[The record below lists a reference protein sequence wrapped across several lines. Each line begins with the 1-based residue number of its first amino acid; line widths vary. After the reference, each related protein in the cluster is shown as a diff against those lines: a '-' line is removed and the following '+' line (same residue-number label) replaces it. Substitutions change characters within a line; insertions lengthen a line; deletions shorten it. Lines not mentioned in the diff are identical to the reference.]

1 MSKEFI
7 KCLLGYMLIMGAV
20 NIDSYF
26 SNSINDWLFSL
37 QSILEIM
44 LASIGIWLI
53 IKYHTKREKIELTIN
68 DDLTGIKDLEIECTG
83 RKILTLEDRDKRIKW
98 HLKNDFSEHENE
110 AKEEYTAGYRQCWN
124 WLKDNKV
131 I

>member
-20 NIDSYF
+20 NMDSYF
-26 SNSINDWLFSL
+26 SNSISNQLFSI
-37 QSILEIM
+37 QSLLEIIVV
-44 LASIGIWLI
+44 SIGIWLI
-53 IKYHTKREKIELTIN
+53 IKYHRKREKIELRIN
-68 DDLTGIKDLEIECTG
+68 DDLTGIPDLEITCIT

-98 HLKNDFSEHENE
+98 HLKNDFTEHENE